1 MQDHRVLYNSES
13 ISTDYAGRDYLEPA
27 EKAVL
32 MELEEKLK
40 DMDMLDMG
48 VGGGRTTKYF
58 APLVKNY
65 IGADYA
71 PAMIEACK
79 NKYRGKYLFMDSD
92 ARSMAEFE
100 DNTFDF
106 ILFSYNGI
114 DSFNHDDRMAALK
127 EIRRVLKNN
136 GYFCFSSHN
145 LNWNDLYDLFSFK
158 AGKKRQWIG
167 TGIKYSLRSLKKI
180 AGSKYQAL
188 RLRYL
193 NKNLKMRKFIKVLRK
208 NESGS
213 LYDNS
218 LNGKA
223 NVYYITRSQQVK
235 QLKDSGFTHIHAYSR
250 EGEKTDSTVE
260 LNKSGWIYYLCQ
272 AKKDP
277 SG

>member
-1 MQDHRVLYNSES
+1 MLDHKNLYNSKS
-13 ISTDYAGRDYLEPA
+13 ISADYAGRDYLEAA

-32 MELEEKLK
+32 IELEEKLK
-40 DMDMLDMG
+40 NMDMLDMG

-65 IGADYA
+65 TGADYA
-71 PAMIEACK
+71 PAMIEACE
-79 NKYRGKYLFMDSD
+79 NKYRGKYLFLDSD
-92 ARSMAEFE
+92 ARSMTEFK

-114 DSFNHDDRMAALK
+114 DSFCHNDRLEALK
-127 EIRRVLKNN
+127 EIRRVLKDN

-145 LNWNDLYDLFSFK
+145 LNWDDLYDLFSFK
-158 AGKKRQWIG
+158 AGKNRPWNEN
-167 TGIKYSLRSLKKI
+167 GIKYSLGSLKRI
-180 AGSKYQAL
+180 ARSKYRAL

-193 NKNLKMRKFIKVLRK
+193 NKSIKMRRFIKKLRK
-208 NESGS
+208 NERGS

-223 NVYYITRSQQVK
+223 NVYYITSSRQVK
-235 QLKDSGFTHIHAYSR
+235 QLKDSGFKYICTYSR
-250 EGEKTDSTVE
+250 EGKKTDNMAE

-272 AKKDP
+272 ANKVQ
-277 SG
+277 